1 MNAVIENG
9 QHVRAARFPVKS
21 EPTARSAPEMP
32 LDLRDVTIRFGSF
45 TAVDRVSL
53 SVAPGEVFGLLGPNG
68 SGKTTLIRALCGLVP
83 LAGGSARVLG
93 HDVSRDAEG
102 VRSKIGY
109 MSQKF
114 ALYADLTVT
123 ENIDFYAGIY
133 GLSAA
138 ATRERK
144 QQLIDLM
151 GLGPYLGR
159 RAGRLSG
166 GWKQRLAMVCALL
179 HRPRL
184 VFLDEPTAGVDPV
197 ARRELWGLLFRLAAE
212 GITLVVTTHYM
223 DEAERCGRVGY
234 LYLSR
239 LLTVGTPQ
247 ELKALPAVT
256 PAGTRRLEIIGR
268 STTELLAWLQTQPA
282 VREAT
287 IFGEAIHAL
296 VEDAFD
302 IQELERR
309 GITVRATGAG
319 LEDVFVTLSR
329 AQAAGA

>member
-1 MNAVIENG
+1 MNAVMHDRQRARPAFLSANG
-9 QHVRAARFPVKS
+9 SPASRP
-21 EPTARSAPEMP
+21 APEMP
-32 LDLRDVTIRFGSF
+32 LDLQDVTIRFGSF
-45 TAVDRVSL
+45 TAVERVSL
-53 SVAPGEVFGLLGPNG
+53 TVRPGEVFGLLGPNG

-93 HDVSRDAEG
+93 HDVGRDAERI
-102 VRSKIGY
+102 RSAIGY

-133 GLSAA
+133 GLSAGE
-138 ATRERK
+138 TRERK
-144 QQLIDLM
+144 RQLVELM
-151 GLGPYLGR
+151 GLGPYLDR

-256 PAGTRRLEIIGR
+256 PAGTRRLEIVGPNPA
-268 STTELLAWLQTQPA
+268 ELLTWLHEQPA

-287 IFGEAIHAL
+287 IFGEAVHAL
-296 VEDAFD
+296 VREGFAVR
-302 IQELERR
+302 ELERQ
-309 GITVRATGAG
+309 GARIRTTSAS

-329 AQAAGA
+329 AQVAGA